1 MEEKTEGVKRIALL
15 GAESTGKTTLAR
27 SLALRFQTLWV
38 PEYSRDYVNLNPG
51 PVTLNQIESIAK
63 EQLSQENRA
72 AAGANKFLFCDTE
85 FIVSKV
91 WCMDVYS
98 RSTPWIDQQI
108 ISHKYDLYLL
118 TSNDI
123 AWVPDPARVNA
134 QRRDYFFNWYK
145 RELTEYEL
153 PFEVISGRY
162 ELRLLNAIRAIEK
175 HFGKQD

>member
-1 MEEKTEGVKRIALL
+1 
-15 GAESTGKTTLAR
+15 
-27 SLALRFQTLWV
+27 
-38 PEYSRDYVNLNPG
+38 
-51 PVTLNQIESIAK
+51 
-63 EQLSQENRA
+63 
-72 AAGANKFLFCDTE
+72 
-85 FIVSKV
+85 
-91 WCMDVYS
+91 MDVYS
-98 RSTPWIDQQI
+98 KSTHWIDEQI
-108 ISHKYDLYLL
+108 TSHKYDLYLL